1 MSFLSE
7 RDTQREKVMDSYFT
21 FNENLRER
29 RHNKYA
35 VVIFLPPMLDS
46 IIAPFR
52 ERFDPIHNQISS
64 HISLVFPFETNAP
77 LDELAGRIRM
87 EADKQPSIPIELDS
101 IGDFYP
107 AAPIIYWSLKKN
119 NQLNELYFRLYA
131 QLGLP
136 IPYKNY
142 VPHVTIAREIS
153 AHRVVIVKDKIV
165 SYLAE
170 EKFFAGTIDLIMP
183 LMNNRWVSVRTF
195 SFSGS
200 SDHPLTI

>member
-1 MSFLSE
+1 MN
-7 RDTQREKVMDSYFT
+7 SYFT
-21 FNENLRER
+21 FNDNLRER

-46 IIAPFR
+46 IIAPLR

-64 HISLVFPFETNAP
+64 HLSLVFPFETNHA
-77 LDELAGRIRM
+77 LDELAGRIRI
-87 EADKQPSIPIELDS
+87 ETEKQTSIPIELDT

-107 AAPIIYWSLKKN
+107 DSPIIYWNVKKN

-131 QLGLP
+131 GLGIP

-153 AHRVVIVKDKIV
+153 PHRVVIVKDKIV

-170 EKFFAGTIDLIMP
+170 EKFYAGTVDLVMP
-183 LMNNRWVSVRTF
+183 LVNNHWVSVRTF
-195 SFSGS
+195 TLAGFTG
-200 SDHPLTI
+200 HPPMV